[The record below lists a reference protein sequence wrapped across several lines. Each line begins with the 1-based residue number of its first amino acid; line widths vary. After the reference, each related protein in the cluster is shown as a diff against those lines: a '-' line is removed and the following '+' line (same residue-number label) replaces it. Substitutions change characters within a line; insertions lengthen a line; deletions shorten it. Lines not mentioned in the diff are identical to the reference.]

1 MSSTTFKN
9 FDKQRF
15 RKTYPTR
22 RRRPIIGLI
31 SNSAFTLESTSITF
45 TEASG
50 ATSATYN
57 FTNTYASAPTV
68 TYGVH
73 STNGDMV
80 VVRISAVSNTS
91 VTIELTAPFDGSVD
105 LQIIEVK

>member
-1 MSSTTFKN
+1 MSSTTFKR

-22 RRRPIIGLI
+22 RRRPVTALI
-31 SNSAFTLESTSITF
+31 SDSNFTLESTRLSF
-45 TEASG
+45 TESSG
-50 ATSATYN
+50 TTTATYN
-57 FTNTYASAPTV
+57 FTKSYTAAPTV

-80 VVRISAVSNTS
+80 VVRISSIDTNS
-91 VTIELTAPFDGSVD
+91 VTIEVSAPFDGTID
-105 LQIIEVK
+105 LQILEVA

>member
-22 RRRPIIGLI
+22 RRRPVTALI
-31 SNSAFTLESTSITF
+31 SDSNFTLESTSLTF

-50 ATSATYN
+50 TTSATYI
-57 FTNTYASAPTV
+57 FTKSYIAAPTV

-80 VVRISAVSNTS
+80 VVRISSIDNNS
-91 VTIELTAPFDGSVD
+91 VTIEVSAPFDGTID
-105 LQIIEVK
+105 LQILEVE

>member
-1 MSSTTFKN
+1 M
-9 FDKQRF
+9 
-15 RKTYPTR
+15 
-22 RRRPIIGLI
+22 
-31 SNSAFTLESTSITF
+31 
-45 TEASG
+45 
-50 ATSATYN
+50 
-57 FTNTYASAPTV
+57 

>member
-1 MSSTTFKN
+1 MSSTTFKR

-22 RRRPIIGLI
+22 RRRPIVALI
-31 SNSAFTLESTSITF
+31 SDSSFTLEAASLTF

-50 ATSATYN
+50 STSATYT
-57 FTNTYASAPTV
+57 FTKSYTAAPTV

-80 VVRISAVSNTS
+80 VVRISSISNTA
-91 VTIELTAPFDGSVD
+91 VTIEVSAPFDGTID
-105 LQIIEVK
+105 LQILEIQ